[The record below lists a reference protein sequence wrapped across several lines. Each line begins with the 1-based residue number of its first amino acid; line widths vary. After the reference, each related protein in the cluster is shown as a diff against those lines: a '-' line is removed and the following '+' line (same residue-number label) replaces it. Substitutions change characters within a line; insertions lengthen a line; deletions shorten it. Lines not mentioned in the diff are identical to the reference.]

1 MKRFAIQTT
10 LLSGIVALS
19 LSTCGNAST
28 AQTDTQPTPRPT
40 QTAIPTEPTATPA
53 PDVAPL
59 PSIYGIGEVIVLQEA
74 DLVFVVQGTVQEVLV
89 DKGDVVKAD
98 QELAVLDLRRFD
110 ADIRQAEAAL
120 ASAQAQS
127 DQLVAPPRSAD
138 IAAANAQIE
147 RAQIT
152 LAQTSNAQPQDVR
165 AAESSVTN
173 AEAALQATRDQL
185 SLTKTNAESQI
196 GQASEALVQA
206 QARYAEA
213 KSNWAYVQDTGN
225 NPQQPETV
233 GPGGQPTDNEVESA
247 QREAYYSA
255 FVQAEAGLRQAE
267 QNVADAQVVYEQAK
281 QAEITGIQQAE
292 QQVDITRASLEK
304 VRLPA
309 GQDQVAS
316 AQASLRLAQAQR
328 AQIYAEPSQA
338 SVNQASAGIRQA
350 EVGLEVAKLNR
361 ADARLVAPF
370 DGVISEVN
378 IDPGDPSATNGP
390 AIRVIDV
397 SNLLISVDISD
408 ADIVQV
414 TLDQTVAIAI
424 EGLPTTL
431 VGQVSYIA
439 PEATVRGNVR
449 TYVVEITPE
458 DADGLRPGMSAQ
470 VEIVIQPQEE

>member
-1 MKRFAIQTT
+1 MKRFAIQTA
-10 LLSGIVALS
+10 LCSSIIALS
-19 LSTCGNAST
+19 LNACGSTST
-28 AQTDTQPTPRPT
+28 AQTSTQPTPRPT
-40 QTAIPTEPTATPA
+40 QTTVRPAPTATPA

-59 PSIYGIGEVIVLQEA
+59 PSIYGIGEVIALQEA

-89 DKGDVVKAD
+89 EKGEFVEAN

-110 ADIRQAEAAL
+110 AEVRQAEAAL

-127 DQLVAPPRSAD
+127 DQLVAPPRSSD
-138 IAAANAQIE
+138 VAAANAQIE

-152 LAQTSNAQPQDVR
+152 LAQTSNAQPQDIR
-165 AAESSVTN
+165 AADSSVTN

-185 SLTKTNAESQI
+185 SLAKTNAESQI
-196 GQASEALVQA
+196 GQSSEALVQA
-206 QARYAEA
+206 QARYSEA
-213 KSNWAYVQDTGN
+213 KSNWEYVQDTGN

-233 GPGGQPTDNEVESA
+233 SPSGQPTDNEVESA

-267 QNVADAQVVYEQAK
+267 QHVADAQVAYEQAK

-292 QQVDITRASLEK
+292 QQVDIARANFEK
-304 VRLPA
+304 VQLPA

-328 AQIYAEPSQA
+328 SQLYAEPSQA

-350 EVGLEVAKLNR
+350 EVGLEVAELNH

-370 DGVISEVN
+370 DGVVSEVN

-408 ADIVQV
+408 VDIAQV
-414 TLDQTVAIAI
+414 ALDQMVEILI
-424 EGLPTTL
+424 EGLPAPL

-458 DADGLRPGMSAQ
+458 NADGLRPGMSAQ
-470 VEIVIQPQEE
+470 VEIAIEPEG